1 MECSPSALLFTI
13 SAKVASILHSEKTG
27 VSERIAPFVMTTAAE
42 EYSRLSEKTWRAKMS
57 SAKESSVYKV
67 IEIVGV
73 SSESWEAATKAAVL
87 RASKTLRDLRIAEV
101 VKLDVAI
108 EDGKVAKYRARLS
121 VSFKYEG
128 ED

>member
-1 MECSPSALLFTI
+1 MLRNLSPCPTAQGADARSNAARNASGLLL
-13 SAKVASILHSEKTG
+13 S
-27 VSERIAPFVMTTAAE
+27 
-42 EYSRLSEKTWRAKMS
+42 SRANPSNVIR
-57 SAKESSVYKV
+57 SVYKV

-73 SSESWEAATKAAVL
+73 SSESREAATKAAVE

-101 VKLDVAI
+101 VKLDVVI
-108 EDGKVAKYRARLS
+108 EDGKAARFRARLS

>member
-1 MECSPSALLFTI
+1 
-13 SAKVASILHSEKTG
+13 
-27 VSERIAPFVMTTAAE
+27 
-42 EYSRLSEKTWRAKMS
+42 MS

-108 EDGKVAKYRARLS
+108 ENGKVAKYRARLS
-121 VSFKYEG
+121 VSFKYERG
-128 ED
+128 D